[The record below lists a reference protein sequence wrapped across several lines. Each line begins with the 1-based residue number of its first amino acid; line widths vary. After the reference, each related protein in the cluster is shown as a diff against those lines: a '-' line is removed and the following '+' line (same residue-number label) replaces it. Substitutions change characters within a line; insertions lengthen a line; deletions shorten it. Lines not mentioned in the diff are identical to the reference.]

1 MATKTK
7 KQAIK
12 TASIK
17 AQKPVVVTKEPF
29 LKQSDIIPLS
39 LIFLYLFID
48 FVPNM
53 DSADVMGSQWVYLVV
68 INILSAV
75 YIYLDRNNS
84 TSAISRVSRNIISI
98 LFISLFVLAGLSILA
113 AMNKVESLVC
123 YARFSATF
131 VSFFSMAV
139 LLFNRPNLFK
149 VLAQVLSVFLLV
161 ESIDI
166 LRQFFSG
173 LGQTTLGDL
182 IFNLKGNS
190 GNKNIM
196 AASLVIKI
204 PFAAFCIYSF
214 NTIGKLVNLVIVA
227 LAALAVFFI
236 NARASYVSLIL
247 VTVLFLAYCTY
258 EYIKH
263 KDIKLTAKRVGFFFL
278 PLVISWIISTI
289 IIDNQLKLETAD
301 SSYGYGSVTERLST
315 ISFTKEGSNLRMYQ
329 WLSAIDYIKHHPAMG
344 AGFGNWKLAS
354 IPYER
359 TFSDEMYITY
369 HVHNDFLETT
379 AELGLPGGLLYLGIY
394 LAVAFLAFKIV
405 FSKANEYYK
414 QMAVFTLMAFSV
426 YFIDAMFNF
435 PLERPIMQIFL
446 AFILAISIN
455 AYLFS
460 RSKEETV
467 SSKSFKYARPVFA
480 SLALILMIPSYY
492 VTHQTYLS
500 MVAQNK
506 YNQDMLSGKP
516 VYHSAEVLPAFPSIP
531 NLNVFGFP
539 IDAIKARY
547 LLADKKYDESLK
559 LLNGSMKVDPYIT
572 YNEFLKANIFLETGR
587 IDSARYWAEKCFF
600 MKPRAKSN
608 YTVLNAVLAQTK
620 DSAMATK
627 AFKEALKFRSAPWIY
642 SGYIRVMASAG
653 KDAKSLGIIADSAT
667 KRFPDD
673 PELKTLQKE
682 LTPFPNTVK

>member
-7 KQAIK
+7 KQAVK
-12 TASIK
+12 AASIK
-17 AQKPVVVTKEPF
+17 AQKPIVPTREPF
-29 LKQSDIIPLS
+29 LKQSDILPLS
-39 LIFLYLFID
+39 LIFLYLFVD

-53 DSADVMGSQWVYLVV
+53 GSADVMGAQWVYLVI

-75 YIYLDRNNS
+75 YIYFDRKNS
-84 TSAISRVSRNIISI
+84 SVAISRISRNIVSI
-98 LFISLFVLAGLSILA
+98 LFISLFILSGLSILA
-113 AMNKVESLVC
+113 AMNKVESFVC
-123 YARFSATF
+123 YARYSATF
-131 VSFFSMAV
+131 VSFFSIAV

-149 VLAQVLSVFLLV
+149 ILAQVLSVFLLIG
-161 ESIDI
+161 SIDI

-173 LGQTTLGDL
+173 LGNTTLGDL

-196 AASLVIKI
+196 AASLVLKI

-214 NTIGKLVNLVIVA
+214 NTIGKVINLLIVA

-236 NARASYVSLIL
+236 NARASYLSLIL
-247 VTVLFLAYCTY
+247 VTILFIAYCAY
-258 EYIKH
+258 EYLKN
-263 KDIKLTAKRVGFFFL
+263 KDLKLAGKRIGLFFL
-278 PLVISWIISTI
+278 PLVVSWIISTI

-354 IPYER
+354 IPYEK

-379 AELGLPGGLLYLGIY
+379 AEMGLLGGLLYLGIY
-394 LAVAFLAFKIV
+394 LAVLLLVFKVV

-414 QMAVFTLMAFSV
+414 QIAVFTLMAFSV
-426 YFIDAMFNF
+426 YFVDAMFNF

-446 AFILAISIN
+446 ASILAFTIN
-455 AYLFS
+455 AYLLTK
-460 RSKEETV
+460 SKEQ
-467 SSKSFKYARPVFA
+467 SASIKPFKYAPAVFA
-480 SLALILMIPSYY
+480 VLVLALMIPAYY
-492 VTHQTYLS
+492 ITHETYKS

-516 VYHSAEVLPAFPSIP
+516 VYHAAEVLPAFPSIP

-547 LLADKKYDESLK
+547 LLADKKYDEALAY
-559 LLNGSMKVDPYIT
+559 LNGSMHVDPYIT
-572 YNEFLKANIFLETGR
+572 YNEFLKANIFLETGKL
-587 IDSARYWAEKCFF
+587 DSAKFYAEKCFF

-608 YTVLNAVLAQTK
+608 YTVLNAVLYQTK
-620 DSAMATK
+620 DSALGTK
-627 AFKEALKFRSAPWIY
+627 AFKEATKYRSEPWIY
-642 SGYIRVMASAG
+642 SDYINLMYALG
-653 KDAKSLGIIADSAT
+653 KDYKSLFLCADSAA
-667 KRFPDD
+667 KKFPNDAD
-673 PELKTLQKE
+673 LKKKQKE
-682 LTPFPNTVK
+682 LGQLQNITR